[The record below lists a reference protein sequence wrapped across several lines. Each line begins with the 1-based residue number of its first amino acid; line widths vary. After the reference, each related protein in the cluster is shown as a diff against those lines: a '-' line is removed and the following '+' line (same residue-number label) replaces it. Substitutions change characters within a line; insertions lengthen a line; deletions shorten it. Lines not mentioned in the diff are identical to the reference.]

1 MLMLHQALPHS
12 HHQHELNESFEISGH
27 HHSHAN
33 GHSHDKKENEESN
46 DHSGLLGF
54 LLGNH
59 AHTYHANDF
68 QVRKEIKPQITVKV
82 LSSFVIWEQE
92 LFSFE
97 QQRKSELV
105 ARFSID
111 YQHPYLSTYSVR
123 GPPALG

>member
-1 MLMLHQALPHS
+1 MLMLHQAMPHS
-12 HHQHELNESFEISGH
+12 HHQHELIDVVEASEH
-27 HHSHAN
+27 HHSRA
-33 GHSHDKKENEESN
+33 HSHDHDKEENKDSN

-68 QVRKEIKPQITVKV
+68 QVRKEIKPQITVKI

-92 LFSFE
+92 LFSLE
-97 QQRKSELV
+97 QQRKSEPV
-105 ARFSID
+105 TRFSTD